1 MSTEDRHLS
10 IWSEIESALNSVADP
25 CSVAVHSPMGLIDM
39 GLVDGIEMDGGG
51 EVTIRLRL
59 TSPSC
64 LQVGYF
70 VNEVSERV
78 GSVAGVTKVVVTHDL
93 GLDWTP
99 DRIAP
104 AAAEARSK
112 KLLQMRAQPPRPI

>member
-1 MSTEDRHLS
+1 MQPGDRHLS
-10 IWSEIESALNSVADP
+10 IWSDIESALNSVADP

-39 GLVDGIEMDGGG
+39 GLVDGIEMDASG

-70 VNEVSERV
+70 ANEVRERV
-78 GSVAGVTKVVVTHDL
+78 GAVVGVTKVVVTHDL
-93 GLDWTP
+93 GLDWDP
-99 DRIAP
+99 GMISP
-104 AAAEARSK
+104 AAAEARNK
-112 KLLQMRAQPPRPI
+112 KLREMRDQPPRPT